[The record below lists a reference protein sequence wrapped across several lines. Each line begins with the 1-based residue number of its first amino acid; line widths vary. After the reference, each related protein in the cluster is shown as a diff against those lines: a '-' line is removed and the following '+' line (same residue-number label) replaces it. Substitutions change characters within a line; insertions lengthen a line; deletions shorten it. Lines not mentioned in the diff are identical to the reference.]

1 MSVIWTLQFSSR
13 LKLGKNKHR
22 HVLGFYS
29 PMFSIINTFFSWG
42 VLVIKKAVV
51 IIFKI
56 CLVLMCLAL

>member
-1 MSVIWTLQFSSR
+1 M
-13 LKLGKNKHR
+13 

-29 PMFSIINTFFSWG
+29 PIINTFFSWG

-56 CLVLMCLAL
+56 CLVQKCLAL

>member
-1 MSVIWTLQFSSR
+1 M
-13 LKLGKNKHR
+13 

-56 CLVLMCLAL
+56 CLVQKCLAL